1 MKESGLSR
9 TDLGLF
15 LDLDATDPAQPDYR
29 RLFLALQQAILARRI
44 HGGTRLPSTRA
55 LAAALGIARN
65 TVKNAYELLQAEGYL
80 QGRQGSGCYVVELP
94 DLDRLN
100 ARAQRGHTWAGV
112 ERVEVGHNDRLG
124 LLQTAIPALDR
135 FPHRRWQ
142 RALQR
147 ASTGAGLLA
156 GDPQGDWQ
164 LRAEIARWLGAQ
176 RGMQVDIEQVLI
188 TSGSQQG
195 LYLIASQLVR
205 AGDPV
210 LLERPG
216 FSGTEDAMRA
226 AGACVSRFHQQ
237 QLDKVEALPEARL
250 MVLTPSRNFPLGHTL
265 PADRRLALLY
275 WACERDV
282 WLVEDDYDSEF
293 SAGPALSAMYSLDRR
308 ARVIYAG
315 TFSRTLFPGLRIG
328 YLVLPK
334 ALVPG
339 FVSARRIIDGG
350 LSILPQRALAEF
362 MACGDY
368 SRHLR
373 RMKRLYAQRREM
385 LEQLLAQSELRDLP
399 IVDAGG
405 GMHLCVQLPAH
416 CDDRG
421 IATRL
426 ESSGVKVRAISLY
439 DAQSGPGLVLGFAAG
454 SLESMARGVEILAT
468 ALGPLLGP

>member
-1 MKESGLSR
+1 MDESGLSR

-15 LDLDATDPAQPDYR
+15 LDLRATDPALPDYR
-29 RLFLALQQAILARRI
+29 RLFQALRQAILERRLE
-44 HGGTRLPSTRA
+44 GGSRLPSTRA

-80 QGRQGSGCYVVELP
+80 QGRQGAGCFVVELP
-94 DLDRLN
+94 VLDRPNTGL
-100 ARAQRGHTWAGV
+100 QAGQSQTEIAVV
-112 ERVEVGHNDRLG
+112 EPRHRDSPG
-124 LLQTAIPALDR
+124 LLQTAIPALDQ

-142 RALQR
+142 RALQH

-195 LYLIASQLVR
+195 LYLIASQLVM

-226 AGACVSRFHQQ
+226 VGARVSRFHQQ
-237 QLDKVEALPEARL
+237 QLDRIEALPQAKL

-265 PADRRLALLY
+265 PADRRLTLLN
-275 WACERDV
+275 WAYERQV
-282 WLVEDDYDSEF
+282 WLIEDDYDSEF
-293 SAGPALSAMYSLDRR
+293 AAGPALSAMYSLDRR
-308 ARVIYAG
+308 QQVIYAG

-339 FVSARRIIDGG
+339 FVKARRVVDGG
-350 LSILPQRALAEF
+350 LSTLPQRALAEF

-373 RMKRLYAQRREM
+373 RMKRLYSQRRAL
-385 LEQLLAQSELRDLP
+385 LEQLLAQSALARLP

-405 GMHLCVQLPAH
+405 GMHLCLQLPSH
-416 CDDRG
+416 CDDRE
-421 IATRL
+421 IMTRL
-426 ESSGVKVRAISLY
+426 ESRGVKVRAISLY
-439 DAQSGPGLVLGFAAG
+439 DEQCEPGLVLGFAAQG
-454 SLESMARGVEILAT
+454 ADSLARGVVALAAT
-468 ALGPLLGP
+468 LAPLLDR